1 MGSALQLISERISV
15 PDSLEEINSLFY
27 ERSWTDGL
35 PIIPPTEARVER
47 MLSGTTRKPEDLI
60 GAVVVV
66 CFLSLVFA
74 FLLGLMDSVIGIVI
88 RWFIR

>member
-1 MGSALQLISERISV
+1 MNKIVAFLQEVKAELTKVTWPR
-15 PDSLEEINSLFY
+15 
-27 ERSWTDGL
+27 R
-35 PIIPPTEARVER
+35 
-47 MLSGTTRKPEDLI
+47 EDLI

>member
-1 MGSALQLISERISV
+1 MNKIVAFLQEVKAELTKVTWPR
-15 PDSLEEINSLFY
+15 
-27 ERSWTDGL
+27 R
-35 PIIPPTEARVER
+35 
-47 MLSGTTRKPEDLI
+47 EDLV